1 MYKFIILTFLF
12 LGWAFYEMSGGNDF
26 VPMSAQV
33 EQPESTATE
42 AGAAQAAAAPAQVP
56 VVARIEPEPAAE
68 VTRAAYSAEPS
79 FDIRKPDED
88 ELAAVDPAVIASF
101 GRVLNGEETTD
112 GVIPASE
119 TPVDLRLVS
128 GNNVNMRN
136 GPGTSYSVVGRLT
149 RGEEVE
155 VLSDPGNGCLK
166 LRVAETGN
174 VGWMAD
180 FLVSAAN

>member
-1 MYKFIILTFLF
+1 
-12 LGWAFYEMSGGNDF
+12 
-26 VPMSAQV
+26 
-33 EQPESTATE
+33 
-42 AGAAQAAAAPAQVP
+42 
-56 VVARIEPEPAAE
+56 
-68 VTRAAYSAEPS
+68 
-79 FDIRKPDED
+79 
-88 ELAAVDPAVIASF
+88 
-101 GRVLNGEETTD
+101 VLNGEETTD

-155 VLSDPGNGCLK
+155 VLSDPGNGWLK

>member
-33 EQPESTATE
+33 EQPESSATE

-88 ELAAVDPAVIASF
+88 ELAATRLLRQGLEGRAIALAH
-101 GRVLNGEETTD
+101 GLVGLLDRV
-112 GVIPASE
+112 
-119 TPVDLRLVS
+119 
-128 GNNVNMRN
+128 
-136 GPGTSYSVVGRLT
+136 
-149 RGEEVE
+149 
-155 VLSDPGNGCLK
+155 
-166 LRVAETGN
+166 
-174 VGWMAD
+174 
-180 FLVSAAN
+180 